1 MTSTVDKTIFYLQSK
16 YLTAQKLTKKK
27 QSKTSIMQAVRIHE
41 SPLNFNHQ
49 ETTK

>member
-1 MTSTVDKTIFYLQSK
+1 MIFYLQSK

-27 QSKTSIMQAVRIHE
+27 QSNTRVIQAVKIHE